1 MLTTNLSK
9 IKIKKEILFYS
20 SIKKNKILGNKFN
33 QGGKKKNKQ
42 KKHLKL

>member
-20 SIKKNKILGNKFN
+20 SIKKNKILGNKLN
-33 QGGKKKNKQ
+33 QGGKKKKQ
-42 KKHLKL
+42 NT